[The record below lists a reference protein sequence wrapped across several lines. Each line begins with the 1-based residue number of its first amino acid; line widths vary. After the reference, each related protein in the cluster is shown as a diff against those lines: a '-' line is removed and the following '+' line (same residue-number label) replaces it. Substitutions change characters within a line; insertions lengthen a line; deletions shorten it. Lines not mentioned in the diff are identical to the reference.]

1 MQVIMKKIILLV
13 TLISGVSLFG
23 MRSYNDFKK
32 SHSEVDQYQGIFVF
46 TDSKPLKEYEY
57 LGTVKMTMG
66 LGSGQYQ
73 NVRNV
78 LIKKAKKDYPQ
89 ADGLIMNFKDGGT
102 DRADAIKFKD

>member
-1 MQVIMKKIILLV
+1 MKKVCIGLIIGLTTSFLLSM
-13 TLISGVSLFG
+13 TTIQET
-23 MRSYNDFKK
+23 KK
-32 SHSEVDQYQGIFVF
+32 SHAEVDQYQGIYVF

-57 LGTVKMTMG
+57 LGTVKLTLG

-78 LIKKAKKDYPQ
+78 LIKRAKKDYPQ